1 MPPVSKMSLVDSEY
15 SFDKKIDL
23 KALTE
28 LRSDIKADLEAIANG
43 NTILNDFD
51 KSFNNLLSTVAKNWN
66 NENFNTIL
74 ADIVSNFSNDIFSDL
89 SEVYQDMDIP
99 SELHINEF
107 DITNLSDINSQADL
121 KHHIQTI
128 QDKSTKIKEFI

>member
-43 NTILNDFD
+43 STILNDFD
-51 KSFNNLLSTVAKNWN
+51 KSFKGILSSIKNIWN
-66 NENFNTIL
+66 SDNFI
-74 ADIVSNFSNDIFSDL
+74 
-89 SEVYQDMDIP
+89 
-99 SELHINEF
+99 
-107 DITNLSDINSQADL
+107 
-121 KHHIQTI
+121 
-128 QDKSTKIKEFI
+128 

>member
-43 NTILNDFD
+43 NTILNDFN
-51 KSFNNLLSTVAKNWN
+51 KSFKGILSSIKNIWN
-66 NENFNTIL
+66 SDNFI
-74 ADIVSNFSNDIFSDL
+74 
-89 SEVYQDMDIP
+89 
-99 SELHINEF
+99 
-107 DITNLSDINSQADL
+107 
-121 KHHIQTI
+121 
-128 QDKSTKIKEFI
+128 